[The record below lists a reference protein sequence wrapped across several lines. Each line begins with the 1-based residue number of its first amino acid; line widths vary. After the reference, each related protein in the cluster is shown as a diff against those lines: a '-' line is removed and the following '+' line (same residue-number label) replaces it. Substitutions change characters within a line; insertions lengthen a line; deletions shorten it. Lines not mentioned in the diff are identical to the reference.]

1 MICIHADTQLMDKI
15 NDVDYEHPAKFL
27 EKKRNGD
34 ARKIEEG

>member
-27 EKKRNGD
+27 GKKRNGD